1 MVVFWVVFNVA
12 VLGIL
17 ALDLGVFHRRTHKVG
32 FKESLI
38 WSAVWIL
45 LAAGFAIFIWQWRGR
60 PFALEFVTGYIIELS
75 LSVDNLFVFLLIFSY
90 FKVDSKHQH
99 KVLFWGILGAI
110 IMRAV
115 FILVGVSII
124 RKFHWVVYIF
134 GAFLV
139 YTGIKLGVGGETQVE
154 PEKNPFLKGL
164 RRWFPLSDE
173 YHDDRFII
181 RREGKAWVTPLLAVL
196 LVVETTDLLFAVDS
210 IPAILAITQDTFIVY
225 TSNVFAILGLRS
237 MYFTLSGLMSLF
249 HYLKYGLAA
258 ILTFVGIKMLLSGEH
273 TELLGIRL
281 HYAIPVE
288 IALGVVGGL
297 LGLSIIASVLF
308 PPAAKASS
316 ETTP

>member
-38 WSAVWIL
+38 WSAVWVL
-45 LAAGFAIFIWQWRGR
+45 LAVGFAVFIWQWRGR

-139 YTGIKLGVGGETQVE
+139 YTGIKLGIGGETQVE

-164 RRWFPLSDE
+164 QRWFPMSDE
-173 YHDDRFII
+173 YHGDRFVI
-181 RREGKAWVTPLLAVL
+181 RREGKTWVTPLLAVL

-273 TELLGIRL
+273 TELFGIRL

-297 LGLSIIASVLF
+297 LAISIIASVLF
-308 PPAAKASS
+308 PPAAKASG

>member
-38 WSAVWIL
+38 WSAVWVL
-45 LAAGFAIFIWQWRGR
+45 LAVGFAIFIWQWRGR

-110 IMRAV
+110 IMRAI

-164 RRWFPLSDE
+164 RRWFPMSDE
-173 YHDDRFII
+173 YHGDRFVI
-181 RREGKAWVTPLLAVL
+181 RREGKTWVTPLLAVL

-249 HYLKYGLAA
+249 YYLKYGLAA

-273 TELLGIRL
+273 TELFGIRL

-297 LGLSIIASVLF
+297 LALSIIASVLF
-308 PPAAKASS
+308 PPTAKASG